1 MAFGVTATGFVL
13 KRLEDIKA
21 DIEAA
26 FIAAFGAD
34 IDLSEDQPLGQI
46 ISIFSEQIAS
56 DWEAIQAVYNSLS
69 PGSASGIALDRIA
82 AINNITRRQATF
94 STGELTAVGTPG
106 VVLLAGSFLGGTST
120 GGRVTPVSDTT
131 IPIGG
136 TVTVPVRAVD
146 AGDITYTAGTVTD
159 IVTPVFGLTSIAN
172 ASDISGGQNLETD
185 EEFRIRR
192 RLTLQNAGSSNIE
205 GIRNALLAFDY
216 VINSVVIE
224 NTLDVP
230 DGDGRPGHS
239 IECYILT
246 DLGGAINTFATE
258 LQELCVA
265 IWNAKP
271 AGIETTGTYSDT
283 VIDSQ
288 SLTHTVY
295 ISEAVQVPVTL
306 SFTLSTN
313 SDVNEG
319 EIYPANGNDL
329 IKAALVEYVLGLNIG
344 QDVWKNKIE
353 AVISSIA
360 GVKGI
365 SLFLMNGVSAN
376 LSIAATELATLDT
389 ADITIS

>member
-1 MAFGVTATGFVL
+1 V
-13 KRLEDIKA
+13 
-21 DIEAA
+21 
-26 FIAAFGAD
+26 
-34 IDLSEDQPLGQI
+34 
-46 ISIFSEQIAS
+46 
-56 DWEAIQAVYNSLS
+56 
-69 PGSASGIALDRIA
+69 ALDRIA

-94 STGELTAVGTPG
+94 STGTLTATGTPG
-106 VVLLAGSFLGGTST
+106 VVLLAGAFLGGTST

-146 AGDITYTAGTVTD
+146 AGDTTYTAGTVTD
-159 IVTPVFGLTSIAN
+159 IVTPVFGLTGITN

-271 AGIETTGTYSDT
+271 AGIETVGDFSDT

-295 ISEAVQVPVTL
+295 ISEAVQVAVTL

-319 EIYPANGNDL
+319 PTFPANGNDL

-344 QDVWKNKIE
+344 QDVWKNQIE

-365 SLFLMNGVSAN
+365 SLFLMNGANAN